1 MEHGY
6 VNYPQYIQSHMNAV
20 RIAFNYLK
28 GIGAFAGFFMAICQK
43 SSTGMSS
50 IKTESSCTRR
60 ADRRSKVFSIS

>member
-28 GIGAFAGFFMAICQK
+28 GIGAFAGFFMAIVRSRQLVC
-43 SSTGMSS
+43 
-50 IKTESSCTRR
+50 R
-60 ADRRSKVFSIS
+60 A